1 LVRRTQI
8 VLEDDLGGGPADVT
22 VTFGIDGTWY
32 EIDLNATNADEF
44 RRLVATYVDAGRR
57 VGNLP
62 GGDGARVRS
71 TDNNAKVIR
80 DWASEQGMPVPARGR
95 LPRAVIEAYDAS
107 QQASS

>member
-1 LVRRTQI
+1 VVRRTQI

-32 EIDLNATNADEF
+32 EIDLNAKHADEF
-44 RRLVATYVDAGRR
+44 RQLVATYVDAGRR

-62 GGDGARVRS
+62 GDGARVRS
-71 TDNNAKVIR
+71 TDNNAKIVR
-80 DWASEQGMPVPARGR
+80 DWASSQGMPVPARGR
-95 LPRAVIEAYDAS
+95 LPRAIIEAFDAS